1 MSLQLVKRLLK
12 REHNSASFEKLIDK
26 YYSRF
31 DRRHRMIMQAYC
43 AAEDAFAST
52 YRESGDKYF
61 EHLRA
66 VALILIEY
74 LRVRDHE
81 LIVVALLHDIVED
94 IDGWTYERIAREYTE
109 RIADLVWWLTKPSV
123 AHFKN
128 EAERDRHYNQ
138 QLHERAPREA
148 VIVKL
153 ADRLHNLVTM
163 WDVSAGKR
171 TRKIAET
178 ESFYLPLAVREMVLI
193 HEMEAI
199 LDELKN
205 GHKPVKRGGAT

>member
-1 MSLQLVKRLLK
+1 MSLQLVKRLLR
-12 REHNSASFEKLIDK
+12 REHNNATFAELIDK
-26 YYSRF
+26 YYSRY
-31 DRRHRMIMQAYC
+31 DARYRMIMQAYC

-52 YRESGDKYF
+52 YREGGDKYF

-94 IDGWTYERIAREYTE
+94 IDGWTYERISREYTE
-109 RIADLVWWLTKPSV
+109 RVSVLVWWLTKPSV

-128 EAERDRHYNQ
+128 EAERDRHYHQ
-138 QLHERAPREA
+138 QLHEGAPREA
-148 VIVKL
+148 IIVKL

-163 WDVSAGKR
+163 WDVSSEKR
-171 TRKIAET
+171 SRKISET

-193 HEMEAI
+193 HEIEAI

-205 GHKPVKRGGAT
+205 GHKPAPRRGAT